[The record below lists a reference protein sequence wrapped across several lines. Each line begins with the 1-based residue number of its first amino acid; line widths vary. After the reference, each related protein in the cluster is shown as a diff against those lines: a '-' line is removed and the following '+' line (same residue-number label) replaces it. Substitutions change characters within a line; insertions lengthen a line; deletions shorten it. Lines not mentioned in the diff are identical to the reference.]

1 MSYRYRDFSKLM
13 QKWPLDISKSET
25 NRDLGAYIRQ
35 KIKEAYKQGQY
46 NHISNQKLCDNIFK
60 NLSDIADDK
69 YLKLYPRNK
78 SLIGSTGLSKELC
91 DKIMSDN
98 MLNIMQYRRL
108 SLYRRIKIK
117 LSTVL
122 GLKLNVEKR
131 NNELIKLTNKL

>member
-78 SLIGSTGLSKELC
+78 SLIGSTACSVVNPRSIADSRKLESTRG
-91 DKIMSDN
+91 
-98 MLNIMQYRRL
+98 
-108 SLYRRIKIK
+108 RI
-117 LSTVL
+117 VL
-122 GLKLNVEKR
+122 
-131 NNELIKLTNKL
+131 